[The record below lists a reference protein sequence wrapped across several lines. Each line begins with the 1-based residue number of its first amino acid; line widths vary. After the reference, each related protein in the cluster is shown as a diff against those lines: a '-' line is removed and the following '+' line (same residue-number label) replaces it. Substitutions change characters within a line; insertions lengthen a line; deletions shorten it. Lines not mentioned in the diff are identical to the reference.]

1 MHLKQGVLGYFTCI
15 FQLLSAHWHAAGVG
29 KDMHT
34 QQHSI
39 CRRLNSSDV
48 YKELL
53 NPGGKEEFRAVV
65 VEGVERSKL
74 TNVRAVEWWEK
85 GEQRKLLL
93 LGHTETRVKMY
104 QNMSSRIDWVPA
116 DDKRSRKWKCACG
129 TRVKAVLSFWK
140 MRKTDALKIVKKI
153 LSLISV
159 HRFYMYEKTR
169 IHLKKIIH
177 IYLNAVAHKL
187 KKTLP
192 LALPTLFSPSLQLE
206 RLKFMHGRKSK
217 LPKFFF
223 VPFA

>member
-1 MHLKQGVLGYFTCI
+1 MHLKQVVLGYFTCI

-65 VEGVERSKL
+65 VEGVERWKL

-140 MRKTDALKIVKKI
+140 MRKTDALKIVRKDPFSDKRTQVLHVWKDQNTPEENHTYLFERCGSQTKKNPAI
-153 LSLISV
+153 SPADTLLTLSSTWKV
-159 HRFYMYEKTR
+159 E
-169 IHLKKIIH
+169 IHARPKI
-177 IYLNAVAHKL
+177 
-187 KKTLP
+187 
-192 LALPTLFSPSLQLE
+192 
-206 RLKFMHGRKSK
+206 
-217 LPKFFF
+217 
-223 VPFA
+223 